1 MPDIQCTPRTRQSFT
16 IRLEGGGCLF
26 DSLRG
31 NGHTFGGGGVIPQL
45 CNKWYYWMTW
55 FNWELNKMKKARTT
69 NLVFVFFKTN
79 VEIVA
84 SRTDFRCEVH
94 LSLNTN

>member
-31 NGHTFGGGGVIPQL
+31 NGHTFGGGCNSTTVQQVVLLDDVVQL
-45 CNKWYYWMTW
+45 GI
-55 FNWELNKMKKARTT
+55 E
-69 NLVFVFFKTN
+69 
-79 VEIVA
+79 
-84 SRTDFRCEVH
+84 
-94 LSLNTN
+94 